1 MSFRSAPF
9 WSKTPFI
16 RILIPFIIGI
26 IFQWKFHFVQK
37 NLFIFFTALLLFFL
51 LFKFLKNFSLLW
63 IRGFIIQLIFLSIG
77 LISFSLQDIR
87 NNKNWIGHYYK
98 DSSVVLVTLQ
108 EPTVEKT
115 KSFKALASFDSI
127 YINNKWI
134 NVTGNLLLY
143 FKKDSIKPQLQYGSQ
158 ILISKNLI
166 AIKKSGN
173 PGGFNYEQYAA
184 HQDIYHQVFL
194 NNNDYKSTNILKE
207 NWFNKLLI
215 SSKNYLLKSLKQNI
229 KNPKAVAV
237 AEALLIGYR
246 DDLDKDLVQAYSNTG
261 VVHIIA
267 ISGLHLGMIYGLL
280 LAFFIPLKKKKIT
293 RWLKPVIILFVL
305 WMFSFLAGAGPSI
318 VRSAVMFSFI
328 ILAESIQRKSYVYN
342 TLAASAF
349 VMLLYNPF
357 FLWDVGFQ
365 LSYAAVISIIT
376 FMKPISKWFYFQNK
390 FIKKIWQLNAVTLS
404 AQVLTLPVMLY
415 HFHQFPNLFLL
426 TNFIAVP
433 LSGFILYS
441 ELILIVIAP
450 IKSLALLVGYITNG
464 MIEFMNHYIERL
476 NGLSIA
482 VTDYIQIS
490 LLQSL
495 CLMIF
500 LLLFY
505 FWLIQKKKSL
515 FIYSLISFLFFI
527 GLRTFDIIKK
537 NSQQKIIVYN
547 VPQHKAIDII
557 NANSFYFLGDSVLLE
572 DDFLQNFHLKPAR
585 ILYRIKPENISVIQ
599 TNAFQFNN
607 KNILII
613 DEKLNP
619 FVKIPNKINVDL
631 IILQKNLNISF
642 KQLNNT
648 FNCNYYVADATNSLW
663 KINKW
668 KKDCE
673 NLHLRLHSVQEQG
686 ALIMDF

>member
-16 RILIPFIIGI
+16 RILIPFVIGI
-26 IFQWKFHFVQK
+26 IFQWKFHFVQN

-215 SSKNYLLKSLKQNI
+215 SSRNYLLKSLKQNI

-476 NGLSIA
+476 SGLSIA
-482 VTDYIQIS
+482 ITDYIQIS

-500 LLLFY
+500 LLLFC

-527 GLRTFDIIKK
+527 GLRTFDIIQK

-631 IILQKNLNISF
+631 IILQKNPNISF

>member
-215 SSKNYLLKSLKQNI
+215 SSRNYLLKSLKQNI
-229 KNPKAVAV
+229 KNPKAAAV

-500 LLLFY
+500 LLLFC

-515 FIYSLISFLFFI
+515 LIYSLISFLFFI

-631 IILQKNLNISF
+631 IILQKNPNISF